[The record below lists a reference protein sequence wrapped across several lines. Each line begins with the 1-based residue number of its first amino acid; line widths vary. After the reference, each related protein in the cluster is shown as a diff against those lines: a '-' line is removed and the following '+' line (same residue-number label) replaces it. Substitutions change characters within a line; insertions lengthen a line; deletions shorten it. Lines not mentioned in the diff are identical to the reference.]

1 MADHLKATIADLQ
14 AKLQEQEQTVVKTKS
29 LINQL
34 CEMAG
39 MPPIYAASELGTS
52 SSADLS
58 ILSDQFYGQPQATAV
73 RDILKMRK
81 ALNRGPA
88 TINEIFEALK
98 EGGYAFETK
107 NDENAK
113 RGLRISI
120 TKNTALFHKLP
131 NGKIGLLD
139 WYPAA
144 KKGKK
149 SGSTA
154 SNETDNSTDDHDD
167 AASGDSEQEEESS

>member
-1 MADHLKATIADLQ
+1 MSDHLKSTIADLQ
-14 AKLQEQEQTVVKTKS
+14 QKLREQEATVVRTKS

-34 CEMAG
+34 AEMAG
-39 MPPIYAASELGTS
+39 MPPVYARSELEA
-52 SSADLS
+52 SAGVDLS
-58 ILSDQFYGQPQATAV
+58 IRSDQFYGQPQATAV

-88 TINEIFEALK
+88 TINEIYEALV

-120 TKNTALFHKLP
+120 SKNTALFHKLP
-131 NGKIGLLD
+131 NGKIGLLE

-144 KKGKK
+144 KKAKRQGA
-149 SGSTA
+149 SGSA
-154 SNETDNSTDDHDD
+154 VATDP
-167 AASGDSEQEEESS
+167 EEEVDDGLGDADDGL